1 MDADEWNDEW
11 RSALA
16 DQREEESVGGP
27 RMAGGFMI
35 LGDPDDDREAYWD
48 DHDAERRG

>member
-16 DQREEESVGGP
+16 AQKPQPAQAP
-27 RMAGGFMI
+27 RLAGGFMI
-35 LGDPDDDREAYWD
+35 LGDPEDARDDVMGVDRGE
-48 DHDAERRG
+48 ERG